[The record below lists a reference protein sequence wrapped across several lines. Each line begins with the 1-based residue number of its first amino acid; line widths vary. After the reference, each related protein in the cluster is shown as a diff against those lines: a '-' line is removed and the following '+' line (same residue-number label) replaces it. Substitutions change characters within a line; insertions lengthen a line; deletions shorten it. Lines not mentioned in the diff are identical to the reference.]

1 VKIRAYSG
9 PLTVLAAGV
18 LGFSL
23 ICIVSAAALTNQG
36 ASEVP
41 ELKAQGIVDS
51 AFSNPINTAVAM
63 TAVEIL
69 KYIPTHT
76 PTFTASVT
84 SSPTE
89 ITYITP
95 TRPFITWTPVPPT
108 RTRMSRPSATNVPSQ
123 VPSRV
128 PTKISTSTRKPP
140 TPTNTPRPTFTNTP
154 RPTFTNT
161 PRPTF
166 TNTPRYTPT
175 DVPVPPTDT
184 SLPPLDTPEPP
195 TQTPEIPSDTPEPP
209 TSVPDTDTP
218 APLEAST
225 TTPVP

>member
-1 VKIRAYSG
+1 LKIRAYSG

-36 ASEVP
+36 TSEVP
-41 ELKAQGIVDS
+41 ELEAQGIVDS

-69 KYIPTHT
+69 EYIPTTT
-76 PTFTASVT
+76 PTFTETVPPSQ
-84 SSPTE
+84 TE
-89 ITYITP
+89 LTYITP

-108 RTRMSRPSATNVPSQ
+108 RTRMGRPSATNIPSQ

-128 PTKISTSTRKPP
+128 PTKIPTNTHKPP
-140 TPTNTPRPTFTNTP
+140 TLTVTPRPTFTDTP
-154 RPTFTNT
+154 RPTST
-161 PRPTF
+161 PIPHF
-166 TNTPRYTPT
+166 TPT

-184 SLPPLDTPEPP
+184 LPPPPDTPVPP
-195 TQTPEIPSDTPEPP
+195 THTPETPPDTPVPP
-209 TSVPDTDTP
+209 SPIPDTETP
-218 APLEAST
+218 PPLEAPT
-225 TTPVP
+225 TIP